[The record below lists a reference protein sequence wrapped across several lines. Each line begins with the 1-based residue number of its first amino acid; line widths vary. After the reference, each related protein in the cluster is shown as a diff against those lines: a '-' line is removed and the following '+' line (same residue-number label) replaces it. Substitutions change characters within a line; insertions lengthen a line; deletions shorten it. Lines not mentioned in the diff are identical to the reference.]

1 MPETY
6 RILITPTAQEHLRDI
21 AGYIAVDIDSPQAAA
36 RLLDYL
42 QAQIRSLAMMPER
55 TPLADDVPAKD
66 MGIHKM
72 TARNYLVYYWINRQK
87 HAVHVLAV
95 LYGRRDQLTHLMDA
109 IAGSS
114 K

>member
-6 RILITPTAQEHLRDI
+6 RVLITPSAQEHLRDI
-21 AGYIAVDIDSPQAAA
+21 ARYIAVELDSPQAAA
-36 RLLDYL
+36 RLLNYL
-42 QAQIRSLAMMPER
+42 QAQIRSLAVMPER

-72 TARNYLVYYWINRQK
+72 TARNYLIYYWIDRQK

-95 LYGRRDQLTHLMDA
+95 LYGRRDQLMHLLDA

-114 K
+114 E